1 MKGKLNI
8 FKYISLSV
16 LPCPIIKIKKMYKIN
31 FLNVLLVRY
40 NLEMSENNLVKMG
53 NNLDY
58 LQVKTLVML
67 ENT

>member
-1 MKGKLNI
+1 MKSKLNL

-16 LPCPIIKIKKMYKIN
+16 LPCPIIKIWKMYKIN
-31 FLNVLLVRY
+31 VLNVPLVRY
-40 NLEMSENNLVKMG
+40 NLEMSANNLVKMG

-58 LQVKTLVML
+58 HQAKTLVML